1 MVWLRRLLI
10 PLVIASLGLPVVL
23 VLLLATGRLLAALGD
38 AAGATVVDRI
48 ALAGGILWVADL
60 VVLVILQSIAGL
72 LPPEGPAESHE
83 SMESFD
89 EIEP

>member
-1 MVWLRRLLI
+1 MDWLRRLLI
-10 PLVIASLGLPVVL
+10 PLVVASLGLPIVL

-38 AAGATVVDRI
+38 AAGASAIDRI

-60 VVLVILQSIAGL
+60 VILVILQSLAGL
-72 LPPEGPAESHE
+72 LPNEEQPLQGD

-89 EIEP
+89 EIER

>member
-38 AAGATVVDRI
+38 AAGATVLDRI
-48 ALAGGILWVADL
+48 ALAGGILWAADL
-60 VVLVILQSIAGL
+60 VILLILQSIAGL
-72 LPPEGPAESHE
+72 LPLDGQAEPHE

>member
-1 MVWLRRLLI
+1 MDWLRRLLI
-10 PLVIASLGLPVVL
+10 PLVMASLGLPIVL

-38 AAGATVVDRI
+38 AEGATVIDRI

-60 VVLVILQSIAGL
+60 VILVILQSLAGL
-72 LPPEGPAESHE
+72 LPREEQPLPGDSI
-83 SMESFD
+83 ESFD

>member
-1 MVWLRRLLI
+1 MDWLRRLLI
-10 PLVIASLGLPVVL
+10 PLVVASLGLPIVL

-38 AAGATVVDRI
+38 ASGASAIDRI

-60 VVLVILQSIAGL
+60 VILVILQSLAGL
-72 LPPEGPAESHE
+72 LPNEEQPLQGD